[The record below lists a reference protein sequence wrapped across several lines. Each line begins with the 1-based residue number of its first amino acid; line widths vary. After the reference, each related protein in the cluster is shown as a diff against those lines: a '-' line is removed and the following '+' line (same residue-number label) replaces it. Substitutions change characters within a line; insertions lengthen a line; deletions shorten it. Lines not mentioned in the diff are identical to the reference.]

1 MSIIVGGSPVC
12 AEPSDEAGRPSPFPS
27 ASVEVDVDVEVDTAA
42 PAAITSRS
50 SPSTQNSVPSDFSTH
65 ISFVCTRFA
74 KKSVIPFAASANQDA
89 MLAKSRPRKLLSK
102 YDEVEV
108 ACSELMA
115 VELAL
120 VISDVVA
127 LVVAMGPKS
136 RSVNAVMRR
145 STNPGVVVAVELA
158 AELVA
163 SSASVSALKLIPGWR
178 SINISI
184 RLSSSPAC
192 PELVE
197 GYGS

>member
-42 PAAITSRS
+42 PAAIASRS

-102 YDEVEV
+102 DEEVEV
-108 ACSELMA
+108 ACGPLPCGGSEPACSALEGA
-115 VELAL
+115 ESAL
-120 VISDVVA
+120 VMSDVVA
-127 LVVAMGPKS
+127 LVVAVG
-136 RSVNAVMRR
+136 
-145 STNPGVVVAVELA
+145 
-158 AELVA
+158 
-163 SSASVSALKLIPGWR
+163 
-178 SINISI
+178 
-184 RLSSSPAC
+184 
-192 PELVE
+192 
-197 GYGS
+197 